1 MCQGI
6 PDNQRFTSPMSG
18 RVRAIYYYLLFA
30 MCNTAGV
37 GLFISSLRSLDVCGQ
52 CDRDY
57 HDGHFSI

>member
-1 MCQGI
+1 
-6 PDNQRFTSPMSG
+6 MSG

-30 MCNTAGV
+30 MCNTAGA

-52 CDRDY
+52 CYRDY